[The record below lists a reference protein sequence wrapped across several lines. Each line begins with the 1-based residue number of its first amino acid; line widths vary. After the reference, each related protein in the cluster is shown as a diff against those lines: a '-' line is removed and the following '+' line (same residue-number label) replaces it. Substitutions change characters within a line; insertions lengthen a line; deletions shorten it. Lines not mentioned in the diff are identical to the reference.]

1 MHQMFLS
8 QRLIR
13 RFYLKASMNFF
24 RRWRLKDHVYQQS
37 LQQRSGRWPFSD
49 LAFVLKNLHSP
60 CMFCWFC
67 LSKSQIYFPFPHLY
81 QFWIFV
87 KNVFDYDIS
96 LLNFVE
102 YFTMN
107 DCYSNEKQ
115 IQVCLEPLPGQRN
128 QIVWD
133 LFSWFW
139 SKSGFWLSIILR
151 RS

>member
-1 MHQMFLS
+1 
-8 QRLIR
+8 
-13 RFYLKASMNFF
+13 MNFF
-24 RRWRLKDHVYQQS
+24 RRWRLKEHVYQQS

-67 LSKSQIYFPFPHLY
+67 LSKSQDIFSISSFVSVLNICEKCVWLWYFTFE
-81 QFWIFV
+81 FCWIF
-87 KNVFDYDIS
+87 YHEW
-96 LLNFVE
+96 LLLLAGQ
-102 YFTMN
+102 
-107 DCYSNEKQ
+107 SNEKQ